1 MPSCAGNLVERPIRP
16 IEMIEKYPASTKVVF
31 KPKDVENTKKN

>member
-1 MPSCAGNLVERPIRP
+1 
-16 IEMIEKYPASTKVVF
+16 MIEKYPASTKVVF